1 MKESHPSFIQFMNLT
16 QYITRRVLLAI
27 PVILVVTILSFLLI
41 HMAPGDPIELL
52 VNPRMLKNPEIVN
65 SIREKYGLDRPLY
78 VQYFVWLRNI
88 CTGDFG
94 ESLYLEQPISNL
106 LMQRWPNSLNL
117 ALAGLLL
124 SYIIGVPAGIV
135 SAINRGTALDF
146 FSMLFALVGLAVPS
160 FWLAL
165 LLMLVFS
172 VQLGWFPIGGYGSL
186 RALILPAIAYG
197 AYSAAENARVTRSSM
212 LEVLNEDYVRTARA
226 KGLMERVVL
235 YKHAFRNALI
245 PLISL
250 LGMRINWLLGGAV
263 AIEVVFARPG
273 LGRLL
278 VNSVYRRD
286 YPVIQILILLF
297 AIGVVFGNLAADV
310 LYALSDPQITY
321 D

>member
-1 MKESHPSFIQFMNLT
+1 MNLT
-16 QYITRRVLLAI
+16 QYIIRRLLFAI
-27 PVILVVTILSFLLI
+27 PVIFIVTVLSFLII
-41 HMAPGDPIELL
+41 HMAPGEPIELL

-65 SIREKYGLDRPLY
+65 SIRKKYGLNKPLY
-78 VQYFVWLRNI
+78 IQYFVWLKNI
-88 CTGDFG
+88 CRGDLG
-94 ESLYLEQPISNL
+94 KSLYLKQPISNL

-117 ALAGLLL
+117 ALAGLFI
-124 SYIIGVPAGIV
+124 SYIIGVPAGII

-146 FSMLFALVGLAVPS
+146 FSMLFALVGLAIPS

-172 VQLGWFPIGGYGSL
+172 VNLGWFPIGGYGSL
-186 RALILPAIAYG
+186 RALVLPAIAYG

-212 LEVLNEDYVRTARA
+212 LEVLNKDYIRTARA
-226 KGLMERVVL
+226 KGLVERVVL

>member
-1 MKESHPSFIQFMNLT
+1 MNLT